1 MARQKEF
8 DQVEVLSKAMQ
19 LFWYKGYEATSVQD
33 LVDYLG
39 IGRGSLY
46 DTFGDKY
53 KLYLA
58 ALDLY
63 RRTEGRKAFAPLTES
78 GPIKEAIAQ
87 VFRNLVEE
95 ALLDTQQRGCF
106 MVNAT
111 LELVPHD
118 SEVAARSQ
126 HTLKLMEQGFYQAL
140 IKAEALGELPD
151 DRNWRGIA
159 RFLANAVLGLRVMA
173 KINPDP
179 QALRDVVSNTL
190 AILE

>member
-1 MARQKEF
+1 
-8 DQVEVLSKAMQ
+8 MQ
-19 LFWYKGYEATSVQD
+19 LFWHKGYEATSVQD

-46 DTFGDKY
+46 DTYGDKY

-63 RRTEGRKAFAPLTES
+63 RRTDGRKAFAPLAES

-95 ALLDTQQRGCF
+95 AVLDTQRRGCF

-111 LELVPHD
+111 VERAPHD
-118 SEVAARSQ
+118 SEVASRSQ
-126 HTLKLMEQGFYQAL
+126 HTFKVIEQGFYQAL

-151 DRNWRGIA
+151 DRSWRSVA
-159 RFLANAVLGLRVMA
+159 RFLANAVLGVRVMA
-173 KINPDP
+173 KINPEP
-179 QALRDVVSNTL
+179 QLLRDVVSNTL
-190 AILE
+190 ALLE